1 MEKYEDLVALARICV
16 RNARGTMNKETA
28 EELRRL
34 AREYQERAGTLNGGK
49 LPALEG
55 E

>member
-1 MEKYEDLVALARICV
+1 
-16 RNARGTMNKETA
+16 MNRETA

-34 AREYQERAGTLNGGK
+34 AKEYQERAAKFNGGK
-49 LPALEG
+49 LPAVEG